1 VRSDGDQAD
10 AEGIIMRRGQALVK
24 AVYDR
29 AFQRMM
35 FEGRGLSKQT
45 IEALID
51 AGIDMPERLFF
62 MDAKAISSLQGV
74 GTTKIKEIEAY
85 RATYKTVKVIVT
97 VDRPEPMPK
106 KVTVQV
112 A

>member
-1 VRSDGDQAD
+1 
-10 AEGIIMRRGQALVK
+10 MK

-35 FEGRGLSKQT
+35 SEGRGLSKQT

-51 AGIDMPERLFF
+51 AGIDMPERLLF

-74 GTTKIKEIEAY
+74 GTTKLKEIRSLSCDLRTRTDAEEGH
-85 RATYKTVKVIVT
+85 RPGGVT
-97 VDRPEPMPK
+97 RVDRR
-106 KVTVQV
+106 
-112 A
+112 